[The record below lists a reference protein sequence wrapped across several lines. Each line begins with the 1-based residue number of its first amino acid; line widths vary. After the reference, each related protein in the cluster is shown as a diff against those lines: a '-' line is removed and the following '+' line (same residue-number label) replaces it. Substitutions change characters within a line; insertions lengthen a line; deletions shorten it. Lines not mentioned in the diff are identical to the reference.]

1 MTDALLPIA
10 APMPAQMPDA
20 PRAARVPDAPAGRGD
35 RGFADAYARLDPA
48 ARGGDRPLRRDAA
61 PGAGAD
67 RTPDA
72 DARTGAGEADAPA
85 RGAAPD
91 GTGAAPRT
99 GDGPA
104 AGPAGAGHDGAGHDP
119 AGPGASEDAGAAEG
133 TLGAG
138 LLADGATTGPS
149 AAGGDALR
157 SAVGGP
163 GQGPG
168 QAGAAA
174 EPAAGPVDAVL
185 SDGATPDIG
194 KDATTAR
201 DVTAA
206 RDATA
211 ATPSAVPP
219 GRSAEAPGTAAGIRD
234 GGAPAVPAADA
245 TSKVGTGEDGTDPAP
260 GRKDAAPAHGVAKDA
275 GTPAAP
281 AAAEAVLATSGAK
294 DRPASQADRAADGD
308 RRPAPVSGNRAPDGE
323 DGRAVRPD
331 RAMPETS
338 PAAGPSPAVA
348 AAAVQGPS
356 APDRAGP
363 AMPEAMAL
371 TGTGAGDDPAVRGGD
386 PADPGLSAVEAP
398 RADRAQGPVAA
409 AFAEQARRAGPPPHQ
424 QIAEAIRR
432 TTDRAVELRLW
443 PEELGHVRMSLSG
456 AEGMLS
462 VQITVERQETLEL
475 IRRHIDVL
483 ARELRQDG
491 FADLD
496 LSLGREGGRQPGG
509 GPGDDRAAPGSGER
523 AAGAPAAEFGPA
535 VAAAVRPAPAGSG
548 RLDITL

>member
-61 PGAGAD
+61 AGAGAD

-72 DARTGAGEADAPA
+72 DARTGAGEADAAA

-104 AGPAGAGHDGAGHDP
+104 AGPAGAGHDGAGHDF
-119 AGPGASEDAGAAEG
+119 AGRGASEDAGAAEG

-138 LLADGATTGPS
+138 LFADGAVIGTS

-157 SAVGGP
+157 TAVGGP

-168 QAGAAA
+168 QAGAAGAAA
-174 EPAAGPVDAVL
+174 EPAAAAVDAAL
-185 SDGATPDIG
+185 SDGTTPDIG

-206 RDATA
+206 
-211 ATPSAVPP
+211 TPSAVPP
-219 GRSAEAPGTAAGIRD
+219 GRIAQAPGTAAGIRD

-245 TSKVGTGEDGTDPAP
+245 TSKVGTGEDRTDPAT

-294 DRPASQADRAADGD
+294 DRPASQADRAADGG
-308 RRPAPVSGNRAPDGE
+308 RRPAAVSGNRAPAGE

-331 RAMPETS
+331 RAVPETS

-348 AAAVQGPS
+348 AAAGQGPS

-371 TGTGAGDDPAVRGGD
+371 TGTGAGDDPTLLGGD
-386 PADPGLSAVEAP
+386 SADPGLSAVEAP